1 MKKLLVI
8 AALIAFGFQ
17 MNAQDSMMAK
27 KEESVMTKK
36 QGAVIEVENE
46 TIDYGTIKHNADGK
60 REFIV
65 KNTGNEPLII
75 TKTKGSCGC
84 TVPKAPKEPIMPGQS
99 AVIEVKYA
107 TNRVGAFSKTVT
119 VNSNAVNQPTM
130 TLRIKGKVLPS
141 EGEAPVLDMKK
152 QKKTN

>member
-1 MKKLLVI
+1 MKKILFV
-8 AALIAFGFQ
+8 AALFAFGFQ
-17 MNAQDSMMAK
+17 LNAQDSMMAK
-27 KEESVMTKK
+27 QEVSVMTKK

-46 TIDYGTIKHNADGK
+46 VIDYGTIAHNADGK

-84 TVPKAPKEPIMPGQS
+84 TVPKAPKEPIMPGKS

-130 TLRIKGKVLPS
+130 TLKIKGKVLPA
-141 EGEAPVLDMKK
+141 EGEAPKLDMSKSKK
-152 QKKTN
+152 S